1 MENGEKAFIKHF
13 TNLNS
18 YKEFWDFLKR
28 LCLKSF
34 HLGTI
39 KMKGLMTA
47 YTLRVGC
54 SS

>member
-1 MENGEKAFIKHF
+1 MGNGENAFIKHF
-13 TNLNS
+13 NNLNL
-18 YKEFWDFLKR
+18 YKEFWDFLIGPH
-28 LCLKSF
+28 LKSF

-39 KMKGLMTA
+39 KMKCLLTA